1 MTDFNFIEHDAD
13 ELGQQ
18 FIDDGYVILPAE
30 NKEALERIRQCT
42 AEYAAE
48 AIGENLPNDIG
59 AFLDDFHERVPIDAL
74 NAVRLKVIEGLN
86 SQEWLRAAYFQLARQ
101 ALFSIVGN
109 ELAMQRRVN
118 LSMQLPND
126 TSSLLPVHADVWS
139 GDSPYEIVLWVPL
152 VDCYQTKSM
161 YLMPPEKDRDLQ
173 ARLGEAFSG
182 SSASNLF
189 DVIENDVQWMNVPYG
204 HVLIFSQTLMH
215 GNQPN
220 EEADTRWTMNCRLK
234 SLFSPYAD
242 KRLGEFF
249 EPITLRPASKIALDY
264 ELPKG
269 FSDD

>member
-1 MTDFNFIEHDAD
+1 MMDSNFIESGAED
-13 ELGQQ
+13 LGTQ
-18 FIDDGYVILPAE
+18 FVENGYVIQPAE
-30 NKEALERIRQCT
+30 NQAALDRIRQCA

-48 AIGENLPNDIG
+48 ALGVGLPEDTG
-59 AFLDDFHERVPIDAL
+59 AFLNGFHERVSIDEL
-74 NAVRLKVIEGLN
+74 NAVRLAVIEGLN
-86 SQEWLRAAYFQLARQ
+86 KQPWLRATYFKLARQ
-101 ALFSIVGN
+101 AIFSIVGN
-109 ELAMQRRVN
+109 ELAMQRRIN
-118 LSMQLPND
+118 LSIQLPGD

-152 VDCYQTKSM
+152 VDCYRTKSM
-161 YLMPPEKDRDLQ
+161 YLMPPAQDRALQ
-173 ARLGEAFSG
+173 ARMGEAFKG
-182 SSASNLF
+182 ASSADLF
-189 DVIENDVQWMNVPYG
+189 KVIEDDVQWMDVPYG

-249 EPITLRPASKIALDY
+249 EPITMRAASRIALDY

-269 FSDD
+269 FDRD

>member
-1 MTDFNFIEHDAD
+1 MTEFDFTDPESGDTAKK
-13 ELGQQ
+13 

-30 NKEALERIRQCT
+30 NKDALNSIRQCV
-42 AEYAAE
+42 AEYAAN
-48 AIGENLPNDIG
+48 AIDVDVPNDIDG
-59 AFLDDFHERVPIDAL
+59 FLNRFHEHVSLDEL
-74 NAVRLKVIEGLN
+74 NTVRLKVIEGLN
-86 SQEWLRAAYFQLARQ
+86 SQAWVRAAYFQLARQ
-101 ALFSIVGN
+101 AIYSIVGN

-118 LSMQLPND
+118 LSIQLPND

-152 VDCYQTKSM
+152 VDCYRTKSM
-161 YLMPPEKDRDLQ
+161 YLMPPKKDRELQ
-173 ARLGEAFSG
+173 ANMGEAFKN
-182 SSASNLF
+182 SSSDSLF
-189 DVIENDVQWMNVPYG
+189 KVIEDDVQWMDVPFG
-204 HVLIFSQTLMH
+204 NILIFSQTLMH

-249 EPITLRPASKIALDY
+249 EPITLRAASRIALDY

-269 FSDD
+269 FEND